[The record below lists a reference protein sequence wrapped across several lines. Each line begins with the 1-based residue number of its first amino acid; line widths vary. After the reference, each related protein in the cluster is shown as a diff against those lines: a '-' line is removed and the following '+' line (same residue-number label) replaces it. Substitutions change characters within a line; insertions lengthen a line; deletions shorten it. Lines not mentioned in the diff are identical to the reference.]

1 MFSPQQVNIGRN
13 SRYDIALPEPI
24 ANELRMLKAELEKS
38 TKIEVKTDALCWM
51 RSVSYTHLDVYKR
64 QVTTLGKEGIFNA
77 LTILPSII

>member
-1 MFSPQQVNIGRN
+1 MCSPQQENIGRN

-51 RSVSYTHLDVYKR
+51 R
-64 QVTTLGKEGIFNA
+64 
-77 LTILPSII
+77 